1 MKERKV
7 WIPESRKLVL
17 LISLKMMRL
26 VFKFL

>member
-17 LISLKMMRL
+17 LVWKWWD
-26 VFKFL
+26 